1 MAEEALILAADF
13 TVLGA
18 GHALVLVVGVESVIA
33 SFLANAVLVD

>member
-1 MAEEALILAADF
+1 LAEEALIFAADF